1 MNLQRCANGHFYDS
15 DAFNSCPHCYKS
27 SEGSLSDDPM
37 TQMVSDY
44 VFFGHGKGNRKYNSR
59 FEKLDPNDRAFVLKY
74 NEVRVFGDSSRV
86 TAVAECT
93 LPEGEEELL
102 LIGFADDIREGS
114 LSIRSDGVKY
124 TNYTFVDFDASFGGD
139 KGVEREYEAL
149 ERRIAN
155 LKAYMEKAIR
165 DSTSIE
171 DFSRRQ
177 EEAEK
182 ALAELEK
189 KMDQVEKK
197 REEAAHPDFIKGLR
211 LRIRPYSG
219 GKCRLVVSYTTSAVR
234 WRPLYRITGYTKKD
248 EVQIGLCAVISSSLN
263 LKEVKV
269 VVSTGVDKSDW
280 PSISKYVLTAG
291 AITLNPVFREAGAR
305 RFDMPTMPTMEPM
318 EAPALAMSFDED
330 LLREAVVEK
339 ASYDEEWSDYK
350 QSREFSLKETISVG
364 SAGERT
370 VILENRIFSAKKK
383 YLLTPRGAKKAFLFF
398 ESKEVGEYFEN
409 EMIRSDKGTVEVYLD
424 DEFLRTSPLREF
436 SLFRGGIYFSAFEGI
451 TGVRKVLES
460 KRDRN
465 IVTKRITEKEKYS
478 IEIRNELES
487 DAELTILDNIPVTE
501 DEDIRI
507 ELKETSDATIDPETG
522 IAGWEMKIGPNEKK
536 KIEVEY
542 TISYGKDVIVHVER

>member
-15 DAFNSCPHCYKS
+15 DAFNSCPHCYKG

-269 VVSTGVDKSDW
+269 VVSTGVDRSDW

-291 AITLNPVFREAGAR
+291 ALDLNPVLGKAKGQ
-305 RFDMPTMPTMEPM
+305 RFDMPCTAPS
-318 EAPALAMSFDED
+318 EAPLNEMLPAED
-330 LLREAVVEK
+330 LICEAAEEK
-339 ASYDEEWSDYK
+339 ALYDEEWSDYK
-350 QSREFSLKETISVG
+350 QSREFSLRETISVE
-364 SAGERT
+364 SSGERT
-370 VILENRIFSAKKK
+370 VILENRDFSAKKK

-398 ESKEVGEYFEN
+398 ESKEIGEYFEN
-409 EMIRSDKGTVEVYLD
+409 EMIKSSRGTVEVYLD

-501 DEDIRI
+501 DEEIKIDV
-507 ELKETSDATIDPETG
+507 KETSDATIDPETG